1 MVQVSRRTGFTGSA
15 LTRLLAQLSDTDVPE
30 SRQALADRL
39 GQWFSWTD
47 AISLSAALDSDL
59 GVALPGARASDATEE
74 ALECARLKAALAKAN
89 AEGGVASVLPGAND
103 DFPPYRRRYFAR
115 QQAMET
121 GIEPLRARL
130 RARLATRSPELAR
143 LAAVDAILEQ
153 VVGARERSLL
163 ATVPALLEKH
173 FKRLRDTDLAHR
185 ADQAAQDAHPDNPP
199 PAPTAAG
206 GWLDVFG
213 RDMQS
218 VLRAELD
225 IRMQPVEGLLEALR
239 DR

>member
-15 LTRLLAQLSDTDVPE
+15 LTRLLAQLSDIDVPE

-39 GQWFSWTD
+39 SQWFSWTD

-59 GVALPGARASDATEE
+59 GVAVSGVRASEGAEE
-74 ALECARLKAALAKAN
+74 AQECARLKAALAKGN
-89 AEGGVASVLPGAND
+89 ADGGVASVLPGAND

-121 GIEPLRARL
+121 AIEPLRARL

-163 ATVPALLEKH
+163 ATVPTLLEKH
-173 FKRLRDTDLAHR
+173 FKRLREAH
-185 ADQAAQDAHPDNPP
+185 QAAQDANPDNPQP
-199 PAPTAAG
+199 PATAAA